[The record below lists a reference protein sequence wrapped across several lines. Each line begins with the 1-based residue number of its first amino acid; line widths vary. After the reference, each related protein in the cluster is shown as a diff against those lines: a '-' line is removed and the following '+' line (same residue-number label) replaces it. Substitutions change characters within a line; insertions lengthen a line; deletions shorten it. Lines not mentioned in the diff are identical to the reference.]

1 MFRFFIYVDV
11 FFMYL
16 SVCLLLM
23 YYYILWYLCI
33 FEMEGVFLL
42 LFIKIMLKINIIE
55 IVFKYLLLS
64 IEKLD

>member
-23 YYYILWYLCI
+23 YYYMLWYLCI

-42 LFIKIMLKINIIE
+42 LFIKIIKINIIE